1 MLEHRGVQA
10 LSGRWRWAPQFGL
23 DSTPYERACGVGGQ
37 CTLHR
42 SWLSRWVRGV
52 TVGTLWLGEPIANRV
67 EDRAALAA
75 AAKVTPLGTGLRVA
89 VESATQLD
97 AV

>member
-1 MLEHRGVQA
+1 M
-10 LSGRWRWAPQFGL
+10 
-23 DSTPYERACGVGGQ
+23 
-37 CTLHR
+37 
-42 SWLSRWVRGV
+42 RGV

-97 AV
+97 AVEAALAPVLPGADNWRDGMQARRPSSPL